1 VTFDDLVRDAVAAP
15 IEGWDFSW
23 LEGRATEERPSWHYA
38 ERVAERAPLAS
49 RMLDLECGGGDL
61 LVALPELPH
70 LLVGA
75 EGYPPNIGLAASRLR
90 PLGAYVVAIDPSRE
104 ALPFATESFD
114 LVTSRHPVKTWW
126 SEIARVLT
134 PGGTY
139 LSQQVGPDSVRELS
153 EFMLGPLP
161 PGTTRD
167 PEHARQAAE
176 RVGLKVTD
184 LRFERLGMVFYD
196 VGAVIYFLRLVVWIV
211 PDFTADRFRE
221 RLRALHEQVERG
233 GPFVAHTTR
242 FLIEARKPA

>member
-1 VTFDDLVRDAVAAP
+1 
-15 IEGWDFSW
+15 
-23 LEGRATEERPSWHYA
+23 
-38 ERVAERAPLAS
+38 VAERALVAT
-49 RMLDLECGGGDL
+49 RMLDLECGGADL

-90 PLGAYVVAIDPSRE
+90 PRGAYVVAVDPSRE
-104 ALPFATESFD
+104 ALPFASESFD

-126 SEIARVLT
+126 SEIVRVLT

-139 LSQQVGPDSVRELS
+139 FSQQVGPNSVRELS